1 MTTSSSSKLTYI
13 PGVCNIGSQER
24 AQRRRVG
31 IIGALITAVILLV
44 LLFLRAPLPWRLILF
59 LPAFA
64 AANGLIQ
71 DRLHFCAGF
80 GMKGLYNVLHAAG
93 TTDTVIKAEFR
104 AKDRRRAIEILVL
117 SGAVALIATALA
129 MLV

>member
-1 MTTSSSSKLTYI
+1 
-13 PGVCNIGSQER
+13 
-24 AQRRRVG
+24 
-31 IIGALITAVILLV
+31 
-44 LLFLRAPLPWRLILF
+44 